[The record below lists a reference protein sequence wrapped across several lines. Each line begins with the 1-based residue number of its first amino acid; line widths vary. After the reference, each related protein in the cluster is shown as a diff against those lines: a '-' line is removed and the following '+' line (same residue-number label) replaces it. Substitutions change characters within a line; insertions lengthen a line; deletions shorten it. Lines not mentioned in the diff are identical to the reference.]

1 MASNAFPRSPQVCNF
16 GPIEGWCFENA
27 VKDFYYSSSLFRL
40 VVNLNLISTQTWL
53 ELGNAHAISFLRSR
67 SFNQD
72 SAVAGTD
79 VSQVAN
85 LDSTFGN
92 ARSFNQDNGGWNASK
107 VTNLSRTFTSA
118 TSFNQ
123 DIGGWNVSQVTNSIA
138 TFLMR
143 GPSTRISL
151 TTMFAAAPTFY

>member
-1 MASNAFPRSPQVCNF
+1 M
-16 GPIEGWCFENA
+16 
-27 VKDFYYSSSLFRL
+27 
-40 VVNLNLISTQTWL
+40 
-53 ELGNAHAISFLRSR
+53 
-67 SFNQD
+67 
-72 SAVAGTD
+72 AGTD

-92 ARSFNQDNGGWNASK
+92 ARSFNQDIGGWNVSK